1 LAKRK
6 QAPAPKGRSAAKK
19 KDQAQSILREIQD
32 AMDNA
37 RVWLHG
43 RGDYYTYLTRRDS
56 LRGAP
61 ELARHLRGDL
71 LARQGRDGSW
81 GEGDLASSV
90 EALWYLL
97 DLGMAVDSSPVTRGL
112 EWIHAQQDA
121 EGAYG
126 FGCTPARHD
135 QGTCEHFLR
144 GFFSPGS
151 PDEAQEIS
159 LSNGQTVTSD
169 VGARL
174 LVSERTLRLVL
185 RANASDS
192 HAAASLSGLTA
203 LPLYEE
209 YGGTFTPAVLV
220 GALQA
225 LAWAGDRG
233 DSRSLENGLETVAA
247 KQKKDGT
254 WPNVEFFF
262 VLEMLLEARHALA
275 DRMFKRAVP
284 RLLESQH
291 KNGAWGRRHM
301 GAQTW
306 IAFQV
311 LEQTLIREKGPGVR

>member
-1 LAKRK
+1 MAKRR
-6 QAPAPKGRSAAKK
+6 QASAPKGRSAAKK
-19 KDQAQSILREIQD
+19 KDQARSILREIQD
-32 AMDNA
+32 AADNA
-37 RVWLHG
+37 REWLRG

-90 EALWYLL
+90 EAMWYLL
-97 DLGMAVDSSPVTRGL
+97 DLGVAVDSSPVMRGL
-112 EWIHAQQDA
+112 EWIHAQQDTA
-121 EGAYG
+121 GAYG
-126 FGCTPARHD
+126 HGCTPARHD
-135 QGTCEHFLR
+135 QRMCDHFLR
-144 GFFSPGS
+144 GFFSPGG

-174 LVSERTLRLVL
+174 LISERTLRLVL
-185 RANASDS
+185 RANAADP
-192 HAAASLSGLTA
+192 HAAASLSGLMA

-225 LAWAGDRG
+225 LAWVGNRG
-233 DSRSLENGLETVAA
+233 DSRSLEIGLETLAA

-275 DRMFKRAVP
+275 DRMFKPAVT
-284 RLLESQH
+284 RLLASQH

-306 IAFQV
+306 IALQV
-311 LEQTLIREKGPGVR
+311 LEQTLEREKGPRLR